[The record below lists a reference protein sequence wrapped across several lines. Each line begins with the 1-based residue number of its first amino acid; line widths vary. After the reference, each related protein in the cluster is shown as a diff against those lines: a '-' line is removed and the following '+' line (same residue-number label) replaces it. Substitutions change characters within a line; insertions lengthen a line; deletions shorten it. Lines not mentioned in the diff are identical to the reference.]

1 MSEVITLGRRLNDL
15 NIKIQDKILSNEKL
29 IKLLASKTNDL
40 SDIKEVDCPNDYVDK
55 NIFFTIKNFEEAVS
69 DSKNLMMMSFK
80 VNSSTPQY
88 ANITI
93 EFIILVHKDLQELKN
108 GDGVIA
114 IFNKAKK
121 TDKKIELTFD
131 KNKIYI
137 YNIYMYISMFI
148 LFLIVVIIIIIFLKM
163 RKKNKINNRFYE

>member
-40 SDIKEVDCPNDYVDK
+40 SDIREIDCPNDYVDK

-108 GDGVIA
+108 GDGRLWMI
-114 IFNKAKK
+114 I
-121 TDKKIELTFD
+121 DEL
-131 KNKIYI
+131 
-137 YNIYMYISMFI
+137 
-148 LFLIVVIIIIIFLKM
+148 
-163 RKKNKINNRFYE
+163 

>member
-40 SDIKEVDCPNDYVDK
+40 SDIRKIDCPNDYVDK
-55 NIFFTIKNFEEAVS
+55 NIFFTIKNFEEAVN

-80 VNSSTPQY
+80 INSSTPQY

-108 GDGVIA
+108 GDGRLWMI
-114 IFNKAKK
+114 I
-121 TDKKIELTFD
+121 DELC
-131 KNKIYI
+131 
-137 YNIYMYISMFI
+137 S
-148 LFLIVVIIIIIFLKM
+148 LFENQEIGTVGRLSLATSTTVTPPNDYVAFRMAFKCSDFK
-163 RKKNKINNRFYE
+163 RNVG

>member
-55 NIFFTIKNFEEAVS
+55 NIFFTIKNFDEAVN
-69 DSKNLMMMSFK
+69 DSKNLMMMSIK

-108 GDGVIA
+108 GDGRLWMI
-114 IFNKAKK
+114 I
-121 TDKKIELTFD
+121 DELC
-131 KNKIYI
+131 
-137 YNIYMYISMFI
+137 S
-148 LFLIVVIIIIIFLKM
+148 LFENQEIGTVGRLSLSTSTTVTPPNDYVAFRMAFKCSDFK
-163 RKKNKINNRFYE
+163 RNVG

>member
-15 NIKIQDKILSNEKL
+15 NIKIQDKILSDEKL

-80 VNSSTPQY
+80 INSSTPQY

-108 GDGVIA
+108 GDGRLWMI
-114 IFNKAKK
+114 I
-121 TDKKIELTFD
+121 DELCSLFENQEMGTVGRLSLSTATTVTPPNDYVAFRITFKCSD
-131 KNKIYI
+131 FKRN
-137 YNIYMYISMFI
+137 
-148 LFLIVVIIIIIFLKM
+148 VGQ
-163 RKKNKINNRFYE
+163 

>member
-29 IKLLASKTNDL
+29 IKLLASKTSDL
-40 SDIKEVDCPNDYVDK
+40 SDIREVDCPNDYVDK

-69 DSKNLMMMSFK
+69 DSKNLIMMSFK
-80 VNSSTPQY
+80 INSSTPQY

-108 GDGVIA
+108 GDGRLWMI
-114 IFNKAKK
+114 I
-121 TDKKIELTFD
+121 DELC
-131 KNKIYI
+131 
-137 YNIYMYISMFI
+137 S
-148 LFLIVVIIIIIFLKM
+148 LFENQEIGTVGRLSLATSTTVTPPNDYVAFRMAFKCSDFK
-163 RKKNKINNRFYE
+163 RNVG

>member
-40 SDIKEVDCPNDYVDK
+40 SDITEVDCPNDYVDK
-55 NIFFTIKNFEEAVS
+55 NIFFTSKNFEEAVN
-69 DSKNLMMMSFK
+69 DSKNLMMMSLK
-80 VNSSTPQY
+80 IDSSTPQY

-108 GDGVIA
+108 GDGRLWMI
-114 IFNKAKK
+114 I
-121 TDKKIELTFD
+121 DELC
-131 KNKIYI
+131 
-137 YNIYMYISMFI
+137 S
-148 LFLIVVIIIIIFLKM
+148 LFE
-163 RKKNKINNRFYE
+163 NQ